1 MIKRI
6 ISSCVVVP
14 LKAEISEKVYRPDF
28 SAEEKL
34 FQMSGQN
41 NVLDIMM
48 QKPGLAQQIQA
59 NLQVVQP
66 NGFDTSDLSDSEL
79 IDTCVDRQ
87 FDVNEVSEY
96 VVRDLNK
103 YKDDKK

>member
-1 MIKRI
+1 MTG
-6 ISSCVVVP
+6 
-14 LKAEISEKVYRPDF
+14 
-28 SAEEKL
+28 
-34 FQMSGQN
+34 MN
-41 NVLDIMM
+41 NVIDIMM

-66 NGFDTSDLSDSEL
+66 SGFDTSDMSDSQL

-96 VVRDLNK
+96 VERDLKKFKDENK
-103 YKDDKK
+103 